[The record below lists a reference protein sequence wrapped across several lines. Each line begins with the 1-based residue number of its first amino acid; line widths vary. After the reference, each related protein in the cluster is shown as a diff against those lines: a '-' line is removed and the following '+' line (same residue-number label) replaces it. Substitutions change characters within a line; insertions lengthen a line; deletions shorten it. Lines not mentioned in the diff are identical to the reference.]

1 MGLLD
6 GLYKENYKYINALE
20 ALDML
25 AKDEMCGVSKIAEFL
40 LAYKYHKCVETY
52 KKNYINQIEPCDDK
66 AVGIVPVNY
75 WAVTNDILE
84 KALENFVYSG
94 NTYSESYEESDYALY
109 FWLKED
115 FYNFE
120 GFKKVNF
127 EISDETYEKYLTFK
141 KLDEYEREGAIEQEN
156 KPIDLDCIKEVNR
169 VFPAA
174 EQIDTIEP
182 YQNKIESLI
191 KENQQLQMEIENLK
205 PSHCSVYNHKF
216 FLYKQPLY
224 SINDCACIASGYD
237 PLDIQKL
244 PVEDIDEILPEYC
257 MAYNFINSAI
267 EAEVLNCFNYKV
279 SSEDLKEYLAKQGIE
294 IKEFNEVEYAQFQIS
309 IKEQNKFNDINI
321 AIVESEEIKLLKSK
335 IDELEIA
342 LESKDDDL
350 TALAIDFT
358 VTESA
363 YDRLK
368 DELHSKNTENEK
380 IKADLLEKDGRI
392 KEPESI
398 QTNQDE
404 SKLGTREET
413 KKDYSDLTPEQ
424 EIPHT
429 RQRGSVRKIIA
440 VLVDM
445 AKLPSEPFVAFN
457 MLDAHAQ
464 SKGMELPSKDT
475 TVKWTHKSS

>member
-25 AKDEMCGVSKIAEFL
+25 AKDERCEVPKIAEFL
-40 LAYKYHKCVETY
+40 LAYEYHKCSETY
-52 KKNYINQIEPCDDK
+52 KKNYINQIVPCDDK
-66 AVGIVPVNY
+66 AVGIVSVDY

-94 NTYSESYEESDYALY
+94 NTYSEAYEESDYALY

-127 EISDETYEKYLTFK
+127 KINDETYEKYLTLK
-141 KLDEYEREGAIEQEN
+141 KLDEYESKGVIEQKN
-156 KPIDLDCIKEVNR
+156 KPIDLDYIKKINQI
-169 VFPAA
+169 FPTA

-182 YQNKIESLI
+182 YQNKIDSLI
-191 KENQQLQMEIENLK
+191 KENEQLQMEIENLK
-205 PSHCSVYNHKF
+205 PSQCSVYDHKF
-216 FLYKQPLY
+216 FLYKKPLY
-224 SINDCACIASGYD
+224 TINDCACIASELD
-237 PLDIQKL
+237 PLEIHRF
-244 PVEDIDEILPEYC
+244 PENDIDEIIPEYS
-257 MAYNFINSAI
+257 MACGLINSAI
-267 EAEVLNCFNYKV
+267 EAGVLNCFNYKV
-279 SSEDLKEYLAKQGIE
+279 SAGDLKEYLAKQDIE
-294 IKEFNEVEYAQFQIS
+294 IKGFNDNEYAQFQIS

-321 AIVESEEIKLLKSK
+321 ATAESEEIKLLKNK
-335 IDELEIA
+335 IDKLKTA

-350 TALAIDFT
+350 TALAIDLT

-363 YDRLK
+363 YDKLK
-368 DELHSKNTENEK
+368 DELHRKDAEIS
-380 IKADLLEKDGRI
+380 LLKKRI
-392 KEPESI
+392 PAIVSLDSAI
-398 QTNQDE
+398 VSNQDQVV
-404 SKLGTREET
+404 EEP
-413 KKDYSDLTPEQ
+413 KENYSDLTPEQ

-464 SKGMELPSKDT
+464 SKGMELPGKDT